1 MAVSQFFD
9 ASDVTSRLDSLRH
22 YLREEREM
30 AADMTLK
37 AMRESFDSQRDPE
50 TGRPWA
56 PPAASTIAAK
66 GSSLPQLVMTGRLR
80 ASLNK
85 GAPGNIFRVGRTAI
99 MTGTSDRAAPF
110 AQYGTRAHEIKA
122 KPGGVLAWKPGRF
135 AKRVSHPGT
144 PARGIVG
151 VSRVT
156 ARMIEREMKT
166 GSDDALRNPR

>member
-1 MAVSQFFD
+1 MAASRFFD
-9 ASDVTSRLDSLRH
+9 ARDVTSRLDSLRH

-30 AADMTLK
+30 AADITLD
-37 AMRESFDSQRDPE
+37 AMREAFDSQRDPE
-50 TGRPWA
+50 TGRRWA

-85 GAPGNIFRVGRTAI
+85 GAPGNVYRVGRTAI

-110 AQYGTRAHEIKA
+110 AQYGTRPHRIEA

-135 AKRVSHPGT
+135 SKRVNHPGT
-144 PARGIVG
+144 PARPVVG

-156 ARMIEREMKT
+156 ARSIEREMKR
-166 GSDDALRNPR
+166 GSDDALRNKR